1 MQADLLKKYG
11 QDYCVIP
18 FKKNEKE
25 KYQAVINKFVN
36 ASSAKNIAELDN
48 QIKKHIICSE
58 DDIEIL
64 DELSPQGQKARGYKI
79 LKACINDCPFMI
91 HQYAALAASEL

>member
-36 ASSAKNIAELDN
+36 ASSAKNI
-48 QIKKHIICSE
+48 ICSE

-64 DELSPQGQKARGYKI
+64 DELSP
-79 LKACINDCPFMI
+79 
-91 HQYAALAASEL
+91 